1 VYIVPA
7 AYEQKWVNIGQALS
21 SGLLPSENFLFT
33 TIMDPEHTW
42 FNWIAS
48 ICALSLIL
56 LLGLAALASRRFAAG
71 ENSSKP
77 NRKMSLALLLVSSA
91 ATLLMLRF
99 TLPLWNHLPK
109 LRFVQFPWRWMS
121 VIALVCC
128 CFLAAVMEKR
138 RGWLWFAV
146 ILALSVPLAAFLVRN
161 TWWDTD
167 EMPTQADAIDS
178 GTGFEGTDE
187 YDPVGDDHLDLPLN
201 APLAKVM
208 PADSEDSAA
217 PQAQIQVQ
225 HWSPESKEIRV
236 DAQSDARIALRL
248 LNYPAWRVEV
258 NGQLVAPERMDNF
271 NEMVVPVASGHSE
284 IRVRFMR
291 TLDRW
296 VGNAISAI
304 SAWMVVILLW
314 VGRRSRSNVRT
325 AFCSP

>member
-1 VYIVPA
+1 
-7 AYEQKWVNIGQALS
+7 
-21 SGLLPSENFLFT
+21 
-33 TIMDPEHTW
+33 
-42 FNWIAS
+42 
-48 ICALSLIL
+48 
-56 LLGLAALASRRFAAG
+56 
-71 ENSSKP
+71 
-77 NRKMSLALLLVSSA
+77 
-91 ATLLMLRF
+91 
-99 TLPLWNHLPK
+99 
-109 LRFVQFPWRWMS
+109 MS
-121 VIALVCC
+121 VIALVCS

-258 NGQLVAPERMDNF
+258 NGHLVAPERMDNF
-271 NEMVVPVASGHSE
+271 NQMVVPVAPGHSD
-284 IRVRFMR
+284 IRVRFVR
-291 TLDRW
+291 TIDRK
-296 VGNAISAI
+296 VGDAISAV
-304 SAWMVVILLW
+304 SALAVVILFW
-314 VGRRSRSNVRT
+314 IGRRKRDVGT
-325 AFCSP
+325 VVCSP